1 MRKRWSLWRAAASGA
16 GVGAIAALVGLASP
30 GSASAPDAQML
41 GQFTGSILAGSVLFL
56 LVAAIRNW
64 AVRAPH

>member
-1 MRKRWSLWRAAASGA
+1 MRKRWSPWRAAAWGA
-16 GVGAIAALVGLASP
+16 GVGVITALVGLASP